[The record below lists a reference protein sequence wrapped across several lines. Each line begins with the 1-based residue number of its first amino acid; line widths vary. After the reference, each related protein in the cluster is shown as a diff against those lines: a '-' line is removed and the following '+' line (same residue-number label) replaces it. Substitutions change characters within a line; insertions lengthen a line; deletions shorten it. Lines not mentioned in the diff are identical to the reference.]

1 MDSRDDFRHRSHAA
15 PYPTFRA
22 TIRAALTT
30 VKRCRNGARLRSI
43 NDVSGPAFTVNHS
56 SPPSPAMDEQPLCTT
71 VFAER
76 YAQPGETS
84 RATVFHRVAHA
95 LSRVEPAEIR
105 NQSERAFFRNLQR
118 GAIGAGR
125 ILANAGAQTSG
136 TMINCFVH
144 PLTVSPDMSGQAVDA
159 ALAQALDEARLTLLM
174 GGGIG
179 YDFSP
184 VPPVDA
190 YERRGSP
197 ERGVCA
203 AIDRFDAMCD
213 ALPFTGPRRGAQM
226 GVLRCDHPDLVA
238 FVTAKRGRLRWP
250 TFNLSVGITDA
261 FIEAVAHD
269 LPWALVHHAPC
280 RSAWGTSTQ
289 QPDGRYRYATVPAR
303 RLWHEIVHAAH
314 DSAEPG
320 LLFLDTIR
328 DANPMRE
335 HERIDA
341 TNPCGEQPL
350 PSYGSCV
357 LGPID
362 LSRFVHHPFGVD
374 GKPRFDFA
382 TLADAVRIQVRM
394 LDNVLDLTAW
404 PLAAH
409 EHEAHRTRRIG
420 VGVTGLGDALTM
432 LRLRYDSVEARAFAR
447 GIALTMREHAY
458 AASAALAAER
468 GAFPAYDPAAYLTG
482 PAYRMLL
489 PLKVHHAIARHGLR
503 NSHLLSFAPAGSV
516 SLAFCDNCSNGI
528 EPAVGWT
535 QRRMVRTADGRP
547 RPFRVENH
555 AYRLFRELHGDS
567 VKLPDYFVT
576 AADIAPADH
585 VAMLAALQPCVDA
598 GISKTVT
605 MPGQC
610 SLAQVDAL
618 FFQAWRDRLKG
629 ITVFRPDPQ
638 LASVV
643 TDDAAQP
650 CDSSICINC

>member
-1 MDSRDDFRHRSHAA
+1 
-15 PYPTFRA
+15 
-22 TIRAALTT
+22 
-30 VKRCRNGARLRSI
+30 
-43 NDVSGPAFTVNHS
+43 
-56 SPPSPAMDEQPLCTT
+56 MDEQSLCTT

-76 YAQPGETS
+76 YAQSGETS
-84 RATVFHRVAHA
+84 HAAVFRRVAHA
-95 LSRVEPAEIR
+95 LSLAEPAELR
-105 NQSERAFFRNLQR
+105 MQAERAFFLNLMR

-125 ILANAGAQTSG
+125 ILANAGAQTGG

-144 PLTVSPDMSGQAVDA
+144 PLEIPAEMPVQAVDA
-159 ALAQALDEARLTLLM
+159 ALERALDDARHTLLM

-184 VPPVDA
+184 VPPADA
-190 YERRGSP
+190 YQRRLSS
-197 ERGVCA
+197 EQGVCA
-203 AIDRFDAMCD
+203 AIDRFDAMCR

-238 FVTAKRGRLRWP
+238 FVTAKRGRSRWS

-261 FIEAVAHD
+261 FMEAVAYD
-269 LPWALVHHAPC
+269 RPWALVHDAPRYC
-280 RSAWGTSTQ
+280 ASGAPSR
-289 QPDGRYRYATVPAR
+289 QPDGRYLYATVPAR
-303 RLWHEIVHAAH
+303 TLWHEIVNAAR

-328 DANPMRE
+328 DANPLRE

-350 PSYGSCV
+350 PSHGSCV

-409 EHEAHRTRRIG
+409 EREAHRKRRIG

-432 LRLRYDSVEARAFAR
+432 LRLRYDSAEARAFAR
-447 GIALTMREHAY
+447 GIALTMREHAF

-468 GAFPAYDPAAYLTG
+468 GAFPAYDPAAYLAG
-482 PAYRMLL
+482 PANRMLL

-535 QRRMVRTADGRP
+535 QRRMVRTADGRV

-555 AYRLFRELHGDS
+555 AYRLFRELHGDN
-567 VKLPDYFVT
+567 VRLPDYFVT

-585 VAMLAALQPCVDA
+585 VAMLAALQPCIDA

-610 SLAQVDAL
+610 SLSQVDEL
-618 FFQAWRDRLKG
+618 FFLAWRERLKG

-643 TDDAAQP
+643 TDDAAQQR
-650 CDSSICINC
+650 DGAVCINC

>member
-1 MDSRDDFRHRSHAA
+1 
-15 PYPTFRA
+15 
-22 TIRAALTT
+22 
-30 VKRCRNGARLRSI
+30 
-43 NDVSGPAFTVNHS
+43 
-56 SPPSPAMDEQPLCTT
+56 MDEQSLCTT

-76 YAQPGETS
+76 YAQSGETS
-84 RATVFHRVAHA
+84 HAAVFRRVAHA
-95 LSRVEPAEIR
+95 LSLAEPAELR
-105 NQSERAFFRNLQR
+105 MQAERAFFLNLMR

-125 ILANAGAQTSG
+125 ILANAGAQTGG

-144 PLTVSPDMSGQAVDA
+144 PLEIPAEMPVQAIDA
-159 ALAQALDEARLTLLM
+159 ALERALDDARHTLLM

-184 VPPVDA
+184 VPPADA
-190 YERRGSP
+190 YQRRLSS
-197 ERGVCA
+197 EQGVCA
-203 AIDRFDAMCD
+203 AIDRFDAMCR

-238 FVTAKRGRLRWP
+238 FVTAKRGRSRWS

-261 FIEAVAHD
+261 FMEAVAYD
-269 LPWALVHHAPC
+269 RPWALVHDAPRYC
-280 RSAWGTSTQ
+280 ASGAPSR
-289 QPDGRYRYATVPAR
+289 QPDGRYLYATVPAR
-303 RLWHEIVHAAH
+303 TLWHEIVNAAR

-328 DANPMRE
+328 DANPLRE

-350 PSYGSCV
+350 PSHGSCV

-394 LDNVLDLTAW
+394 LDDVLDLTAW

-409 EHEAHRTRRIG
+409 EHEAHRKRRIG

-432 LRLRYDSVEARAFAR
+432 LRLRYDSAEARAFAR
-447 GIALTMREHAY
+447 GIALTMREHAF

-468 GAFPAYDPAAYLTG
+468 GAFPAYDPAAYLAG
-482 PAYRMLL
+482 PANRMLL

-535 QRRMVRTADGRP
+535 QRRMVRTTDGRV

-555 AYRLFRELHGDS
+555 AYRLFRELHGDN
-567 VKLPDYFVT
+567 VRLPDYFVT

-610 SLAQVDAL
+610 SLSQVDEL
-618 FFQAWRDRLKG
+618 FFLAWRERLKG
-629 ITVFRPDPQ
+629 ITVFRPDPK

-643 TDDAAQP
+643 TDDAAQQR
-650 CDSSICINC
+650 DGAVCINC

>member
-1 MDSRDDFRHRSHAA
+1 
-15 PYPTFRA
+15 
-22 TIRAALTT
+22 
-30 VKRCRNGARLRSI
+30 
-43 NDVSGPAFTVNHS
+43 
-56 SPPSPAMDEQPLCTT
+56 MDEQSLCTT

-76 YAQPGETS
+76 YAQSGETS
-84 RATVFHRVAHA
+84 HAAVFRRVAHA
-95 LSRVEPAEIR
+95 LSLAEPAELR
-105 NQSERAFFRNLQR
+105 MQAERAFFLNLMR

-125 ILANAGAQTSG
+125 ILANAGAQTGG

-144 PLTVSPDMSGQAVDA
+144 PLEIPAEMPVQAIDA
-159 ALAQALDEARLTLLM
+159 ALERALDDARHTLLM

-184 VPPVDA
+184 VPPADA
-190 YERRGSP
+190 YQRRLAS
-197 ERGVCA
+197 EQGVCA
-203 AIDRFDAMCD
+203 AIDRFDAMCR

-238 FVTAKRGRLRWP
+238 FVTAKRGRSRWS

-261 FIEAVAHD
+261 FMEAVAYD
-269 LPWALVHHAPC
+269 RPWALVHDAPRYC
-280 RSAWGTSTQ
+280 ASGAPSR
-289 QPDGRYRYATVPAR
+289 QPDGRYLYATVPAR
-303 RLWHEIVHAAH
+303 TLWHEIVNAAR

-328 DANPMRE
+328 DANPLRE

-350 PSYGSCV
+350 PSHGSCV

-409 EHEAHRTRRIG
+409 EREAHRKRRIG

-432 LRLRYDSVEARAFAR
+432 LRLRYDSAEARAFAR
-447 GIALTMREHAY
+447 GIALTMREHAF

-468 GAFPAYDPAAYLTG
+468 GAFPAYDPAAYLAG
-482 PAYRMLL
+482 PANRMLL

-528 EPAVGWT
+528 EPAAGWM
-535 QRRMVRTADGRP
+535 QRRMVRTADGRV

-555 AYRLFRELHGDS
+555 AHRLFRELHGDNAR
-567 VKLPDYFVT
+567 LPDYFVT

-605 MPGQC
+605 MRGQC
-610 SLAQVDAL
+610 SLSQVDEL
-618 FFQAWRDRLKG
+618 FFLAWRERLKG
-629 ITVFRPDPQ
+629 ITVFRPDPK

-643 TDDAAQP
+643 TDVAAQQR
-650 CDSSICINC
+650 DGAVCINC

>member
-1 MDSRDDFRHRSHAA
+1 
-15 PYPTFRA
+15 
-22 TIRAALTT
+22 
-30 VKRCRNGARLRSI
+30 
-43 NDVSGPAFTVNHS
+43 
-56 SPPSPAMDEQPLCTT
+56 MDEQSLCTT

-76 YAQPGETS
+76 YAQSGETS
-84 RATVFHRVAHA
+84 HAAVFRRVAHA
-95 LSRVEPAEIR
+95 LSLAEPAELR
-105 NQSERAFFRNLQR
+105 MQAERAFFLNLMR

-125 ILANAGAQTSG
+125 ILANAGAQTGG
-136 TMINCFVH
+136 TMVNCFVH
-144 PLTVSPDMSGQAVDA
+144 PLEIPAEMPVQAVDA
-159 ALAQALDEARLTLLM
+159 ALERALDDARHTLLM

-184 VPPVDA
+184 VPPADA
-190 YERRGSP
+190 YQRRLSS
-197 ERGVCA
+197 EQGVCA
-203 AIDRFDAMCD
+203 AIDRFDAMCR

-238 FVTAKRGRLRWP
+238 FVTAKRGRSRWS

-261 FIEAVAHD
+261 FMEAVAYD
-269 LPWALVHHAPC
+269 RPWALVHDAPRYC
-280 RSAWGTSTQ
+280 ASGAPSR
-289 QPDGRYRYATVPAR
+289 QPDGRYLYATVPAR
-303 RLWHEIVHAAH
+303 TLWHEIVNAAR

-328 DANPMRE
+328 DANPLRE

-350 PSYGSCV
+350 PSHGSCV

-409 EHEAHRTRRIG
+409 EREAHRKRRIG

-432 LRLRYDSVEARAFAR
+432 LRLRYDSAEARAFAR
-447 GIALTMREHAY
+447 GIALTMREHAF

-468 GAFPAYDPAAYLTG
+468 GAFPAYDPAAYLAG
-482 PAYRMLL
+482 PANRMLL

-535 QRRMVRTADGRP
+535 QRRMVRTADGRV

-555 AYRLFRELHGDS
+555 AYRLFRELHGDN
-567 VKLPDYFVT
+567 VRLPDYFVT

-585 VAMLAALQPCVDA
+585 VAMLAALQPCIDA

-610 SLAQVDAL
+610 SLSQVDEL
-618 FFQAWRDRLKG
+618 FFLAWRERLKG

-643 TDDAAQP
+643 TDDAAQQR
-650 CDSSICINC
+650 DGAVCINC

>member
-1 MDSRDDFRHRSHAA
+1 
-15 PYPTFRA
+15 
-22 TIRAALTT
+22 
-30 VKRCRNGARLRSI
+30 
-43 NDVSGPAFTVNHS
+43 
-56 SPPSPAMDEQPLCTT
+56 MDEQPLCTT

-84 RATVFHRVAHA
+84 RAAVFHRVAHA
-95 LSRVEPAEIR
+95 LSLAEAPEVR
-105 NQSERAFFRNLQR
+105 AQCERAFFRNLQR

-125 ILANAGAQTSG
+125 ILANAGADIGG
-136 TMINCFVH
+136 TMVNCFVH
-144 PLTVSPDMSGQAVDA
+144 PLAIAPDTPAHAVDA
-159 ALAQALDEARLTLLM
+159 ALARALDEARLTLLM

-184 VPPVDA
+184 VPPADA
-190 YERRGSP
+190 YERLASS
-197 ERGVCA
+197 ERGACS
-203 AIDRFDAMCD
+203 AIDRFDAMCR

-226 GVLRCDHPDLVA
+226 AVLRCDHPDLAA
-238 FVTAKRGRLRWP
+238 FVAAKRGRSRWP
-250 TFNLSVGITDA
+250 TFNLSVGVTDA
-261 FIEAVAHD
+261 FMEAVQHD
-269 LPWALVHHAPC
+269 LPWALVHQAPPRC
-280 RSAWGTSTQ
+280 ASGTPPRR
-289 QPDGRYRYATVPAR
+289 PDGRYLYATIQAR
-303 RLWHEIVHAAH
+303 ALWHEIVGAAR

-328 DANPMRE
+328 DANPLRE

-350 PSYGSCV
+350 PPYGSCV

-362 LSRFVHHPFGVD
+362 LSRFVLQPFGAE
-374 GKPRFDFA
+374 GRPRFDFA

-394 LDNVLDLTAW
+394 LDDVLDLTAW

-409 EHEAHRTRRIG
+409 EHEARRTRRIG
-420 VGVTGLGDALTM
+420 VGVTGLADALTM

-447 GIALTMREHAY
+447 GIVMTMREHAF

-468 GAFPAYDPAAYLTG
+468 GVFPAYDPAAYLTG

-535 QRRMVRTADGRP
+535 QRRMVRTADGRV

-567 VKLPDYFVT
+567 VRLPDYFVT

-585 VAMLAALQPCVDA
+585 VAMLAVLQPCVDA

-618 FFQAWRDRLKG
+618 FVQAWRDGLKG

-638 LASVV
+638 LTSVV
-643 TDDAAQP
+643 TDDAAQARRDGP
-650 CDSSICINC
+650 VCIGC

>member
-1 MDSRDDFRHRSHAA
+1 
-15 PYPTFRA
+15 
-22 TIRAALTT
+22 
-30 VKRCRNGARLRSI
+30 
-43 NDVSGPAFTVNHS
+43 
-56 SPPSPAMDEQPLCTT
+56 MDEQPLCTT

-84 RATVFHRVAHA
+84 RAAVFHRVAHA
-95 LSRVEPAEIR
+95 LSLAEPPALR
-105 NQSERAFFRNLQR
+105 AQCERAFFRNLQR

-125 ILANAGAQTSG
+125 ILANAGANTGG
-136 TMINCFVH
+136 TMVNCFVH
-144 PLTVSPDMSGQAVDA
+144 PLAIPADTPVAAVDA
-159 ALAQALDEARLTLLM
+159 ALAQALDEARLTLSM

-184 VPPVDA
+184 VPPADA
-190 YERRGSP
+190 FERRLASG
-197 ERGVCA
+197 RGVCA
-203 AIDRFDAMCD
+203 AIDRFDAMCR
-213 ALPFTGPRRGAQM
+213 ALTFTGPRRGAQM
-226 GVLRCDHPDLVA
+226 AVLRCDHPDLAA
-238 FVTAKRGRLRWP
+238 FVAAKRGRARWP
-250 TFNLSVGITDA
+250 TFNVSIGVTDA
-261 FIEAVAHD
+261 FMEAVRYD
-269 LPWALVHHAPC
+269 LPWALVHHAPPGC
-280 RSAWGTSTQ
+280 ASGTPPRR
-289 QPDGRYRYATVPAR
+289 PDGRYLYATVPAR
-303 RLWHEIVHAAH
+303 TLWHAIVGAAR

-328 DANPMRE
+328 DANPLRE

-350 PSYGSCV
+350 PAYGSCV

-362 LSRFVHHPFGVD
+362 LSRFVLYPFGVD

-409 EHEAHRTRRIG
+409 EQEARRTRRIG
-420 VGVTGLGDALTM
+420 VGVTGLGDALMM
-432 LRLRYDSVEARAFAR
+432 LRLRYDSEEARALAR
-447 GIALTMREHAY
+447 GIVLTMREHAF

-468 GAFPAYDPAAYLTG
+468 GVFPAYDPAAYLAG
-482 PAYRMLL
+482 PAHRMRL

-535 QRRMVRTADGRP
+535 QRRLVRTADGP
-547 RPFRVENH
+547 VRPFRAENH
-555 AYRLFRELHGDS
+555 AYRLFRELHGDR
-567 VKLPDYFVT
+567 VKLPGYFVT

-585 VAMLAALQPCVDA
+585 VAMLAALQPYVDA

-605 MPGQC
+605 MSGQC
-610 SLAQVDAL
+610 SLAEVDAL
-618 FFQAWRDRLKG
+618 FFQAWRDGLKG
-629 ITVFRPDPQ
+629 ITVFRPDPR

-643 TDDAAQP
+643 TDDAAP
-650 CDSSICINC
+650 ARRDGPLCIGC

>member
-1 MDSRDDFRHRSHAA
+1 
-15 PYPTFRA
+15 
-22 TIRAALTT
+22 
-30 VKRCRNGARLRSI
+30 
-43 NDVSGPAFTVNHS
+43 
-56 SPPSPAMDEQPLCTT
+56 MDEQSLCTT

-84 RATVFHRVAHA
+84 HAAVFRRVAHA
-95 LSRVEPAEIR
+95 LSLAEPAELR
-105 NQSERAFFRNLQR
+105 MQAERAFFLNLMR

-125 ILANAGAQTSG
+125 ILANAGAQTGG
-136 TMINCFVH
+136 TMVNCFVH
-144 PLTVSPDMSGQAVDA
+144 PLEVPAEMPVQAVDA
-159 ALAQALDEARLTLLM
+159 ALERALDDARHTLLM

-184 VPPVDA
+184 VPPADA
-190 YERRGSP
+190 YQRRLSS
-197 ERGVCA
+197 EQGVCA
-203 AIDRFDAMCD
+203 AIDRFDAMCR

-238 FVTAKRGRLRWP
+238 FVTAKRGRSRWS

-261 FIEAVAHD
+261 FMEAVAYD
-269 LPWALVHHAPC
+269 RPWALVHDAPRYC
-280 RSAWGTSTQ
+280 ASGAPSR
-289 QPDGRYRYATVPAR
+289 QPDGRYLYATVPAR
-303 RLWHEIVHAAH
+303 TLWHEIVNAAR

-328 DANPMRE
+328 DANPLRE

-350 PSYGSCV
+350 PSHGSCV

-409 EHEAHRTRRIG
+409 EREAHRKRRIG
-420 VGVTGLGDALTM
+420 VGITGLGDALTM
-432 LRLRYDSVEARAFAR
+432 LRLRYDSAEARAFAR
-447 GIALTMREHAY
+447 GIALTMREHAF

-468 GAFPAYDPAAYLTG
+468 GAFPAYDPAAYLAG
-482 PAYRMLL
+482 PANRMLL

-535 QRRMVRTADGRP
+535 QRRMVRTADGRV

-555 AYRLFRELHGDS
+555 AYRLFHELHGDN
-567 VKLPDYFVT
+567 VRLPDYFVT

-610 SLAQVDAL
+610 SLSQVDEL
-618 FFQAWRDRLKG
+618 FFLAWRERLKG
-629 ITVFRPDPQ
+629 ITVFRPDPK

-643 TDDAAQP
+643 TDDAAQQR
-650 CDSSICINC
+650 DGAVCINC

>member
-1 MDSRDDFRHRSHAA
+1 
-15 PYPTFRA
+15 
-22 TIRAALTT
+22 
-30 VKRCRNGARLRSI
+30 
-43 NDVSGPAFTVNHS
+43 
-56 SPPSPAMDEQPLCTT
+56 MDEQPLCTT

-84 RATVFHRVAHA
+84 RAAVFHRVARA
-95 LSRVEPAEIR
+95 LSLAEPAER
-105 NQSERAFFRNLQR
+105 RAQAERAFFVNLQR

-125 ILANAGAQTSG
+125 ILANAGADNGG

-144 PLTVSPDMSGQAVDA
+144 PLAIPVDTPVQAVDT
-159 ALAQALDEARLTLLM
+159 ALAQALDDAQVTLLM

-184 VPPVDA
+184 VPPADA
-190 YERRGSP
+190 YERRLSSG
-197 ERGVCA
+197 RGACA
-203 AIDRFDAMCD
+203 AIDRFDAMCR

-238 FVTAKRGRLRWP
+238 FVAAKRGRSRWP
-250 TFNLSVGITDA
+250 TFNLSVGVTDA
-261 FIEAVAHD
+261 FMEAVRHD
-269 LPWALVHHAPC
+269 LPWALVHHAPPA
-280 RSAWGTSTQ
+280 SASAATPRR
-289 QPDGRYRYATVPAR
+289 PDGRYLYATVPAR
-303 RLWHEIVHAAH
+303 TLWHEIVTAAR

-328 DANPMRE
+328 DANPLRE

-350 PSYGSCV
+350 PPYGSCV

-362 LSRFVHHPFGVD
+362 LSRFVLYPFGAD
-374 GKPRFDFA
+374 GKPRFDVA

-409 EHEAHRTRRIG
+409 EHEARRTRRIG
-420 VGVTGLGDALTM
+420 VGVTGLADALTM
-432 LRLRYDSVEARAFAR
+432 LRLRYDSAEARTLAR
-447 GIALTMREHAY
+447 GIVLTMREHAF

-468 GAFPAYDPAAYLTG
+468 GVFPAYDPAAYLTG
-482 PAYRMLL
+482 PASRTLL

-535 QRRMVRTADGRP
+535 QRRMVRTANGQV
-547 RPFRVENH
+547 RPFRAENH
-555 AYRLFRELHGDS
+555 AYRLFRALHGET
-567 VKLPDYFVT
+567 VKLPGYFVT
-576 AADIAPADH
+576 AAEIAPADH

-610 SLAQVDAL
+610 SLAEVDAL
-618 FFQAWRDRLKG
+618 FFQAWRDGLKG
-629 ITVFRPDPQ
+629 ITVFRPDPR

-643 TDDAAQP
+643 TDDAARARRDGP
-650 CDSSICINC
+650 VCIGC

>member
-1 MDSRDDFRHRSHAA
+1 
-15 PYPTFRA
+15 
-22 TIRAALTT
+22 
-30 VKRCRNGARLRSI
+30 
-43 NDVSGPAFTVNHS
+43 
-56 SPPSPAMDEQPLCTT
+56 MDEQPLCTT

-84 RATVFHRVAHA
+84 RTAVFHRVARA
-95 LSRVEPAEIR
+95 LSLAEPPALR
-105 NQSERAFFRNLQR
+105 AQAERAFFLNLQR

-125 ILANAGAQTSG
+125 ILANAGAGTGG

-144 PLTVSPDMSGQAVDA
+144 PLAVPVDMPLRGVDA

-184 VPPVDA
+184 VPPAGA
-190 YERRGSP
+190 YERRLSS
-197 ERGVCA
+197 ERGACA
-203 AIDRFDAMCD
+203 AIDQFDAMCR

-238 FVTAKRGRLRWP
+238 FVTAKRGRSRWP
-250 TFNLSVGITDA
+250 TFNLSVGVTDA
-261 FIEAVAHD
+261 FMEAVAHD
-269 LPWALVHHAPC
+269 LPWALVHHAP
-280 RSAWGTSTQ
+280 RHAAAGASPRR
-289 QPDGRYRYATVPAR
+289 PDGRYLHATVPAR
-303 RLWHEIVHAAH
+303 KLWHEIVNAAR

-328 DANPMRE
+328 DANPLRE

-350 PSYGSCV
+350 PPYGSCV

-382 TLADAVRIQVRM
+382 TLADAVQVHVRL
-394 LDNVLDLTAW
+394 LDDVLDLTAW

-409 EHEAHRTRRIG
+409 AHEAHRTRRIG

-432 LRLRYDSVEARAFAR
+432 LRLRYDSVEARACAR
-447 GIALTMREHAY
+447 SIALTMREHAF

-482 PAYRMLL
+482 PAHRMRL

-535 QRRMVRTADGRP
+535 QRRMVHTADRQV
-547 RPFRVENH
+547 RAFRVQNH
-555 AYRLFRELHGDS
+555 AYRLFRALHGDG
-567 VKLPDYFVT
+567 VELPDYFVT
-576 AADIAPADH
+576 AAEIAPIDH

-605 MPGQC
+605 MDSQC

-618 FFQAWRDRLKG
+618 FFAAWRDRLKG
-629 ITVFRPDPQ
+629 ITVFRPDPR

-643 TDDAAQP
+643 TDDTAQP
-650 CDSSICINC
+650 HERTVCIGC

>member
-1 MDSRDDFRHRSHAA
+1 
-15 PYPTFRA
+15 
-22 TIRAALTT
+22 
-30 VKRCRNGARLRSI
+30 
-43 NDVSGPAFTVNHS
+43 
-56 SPPSPAMDEQPLCTT
+56 MDEQPLCTT

-84 RATVFHRVAHA
+84 HAAVFHRVARA
-95 LSRVEPAEIR
+95 LSLAEPPALR
-105 NQSERAFFRNLQR
+105 AQVERAFFRNLQR

-125 ILANAGAQTSG
+125 ILANAGAETGG
-136 TMINCFVH
+136 TMVNCFVH
-144 PLTVSPDMSGQAVDA
+144 PLEVPAGAAAPAVDA
-159 ALAQALDEARLTLLM
+159 ALAHALDDARRTLSM

-184 VPPVDA
+184 VPPADA
-190 YERRGSP
+190 DERRAPS
-197 ERGVCA
+197 ERGACA
-203 AIDRFDAMCD
+203 AIDRFDAMCR

-226 GVLRCDHPDLVA
+226 AVLRCDHPDLAA
-238 FVTAKRGRLRWP
+238 FVAAKRGRARWP

-261 FIEAVAHD
+261 FMEAVERD
-269 LPWALVHHAPC
+269 LPWALVHSAPR
-280 RSAWGTSTQ
+280 RSGSGTAPR
-289 QPDGRYRYATVPAR
+289 QPDGRYLYATLPAR
-303 RLWHEIVHAAH
+303 TLWREIVSAAR

-320 LLFLDTIR
+320 LLFLDTIH
-328 DANPMRE
+328 DANPLRA

-350 PSYGSCV
+350 PPYGSCV
-357 LGPID
+357 LGPVD
-362 LSRFVHHPFGVD
+362 LSRFVLHPFGVD
-374 GKPRFDFA
+374 GKPHVDFA
-382 TLADAVRIQVRM
+382 ALADAVRIQVRL

-409 EHEAHRTRRIG
+409 AHEARRTRRIG
-420 VGVTGLGDALTM
+420 VGITGLGDALTM
-432 LRLRYDSVEARAFAR
+432 LRLRYDSAEARAFAR
-447 GIALTMREHAY
+447 GIALTMREHAF
-458 AASAALAAER
+458 AASAALAGER
-468 GAFPAYDPAAYLTG
+468 GAFPAYDPAAYLAG
-482 PAYRMLL
+482 PAHRMLV

-535 QRRMVRTADGRP
+535 QRRMVRTADGRV

-555 AYRLFRELHGDS
+555 AYRLFREWHGDG

-585 VAMLAALQPCVDA
+585 VAMLAVLQPCVDA

-618 FFQAWRDRLKG
+618 FFQAWRDGLKG

-638 LASVV
+638 LAAVV

-650 CDSSICINC
+650 RDGAACIRC

>member
-1 MDSRDDFRHRSHAA
+1 M
-15 PYPTFRA
+15 
-22 TIRAALTT
+22 
-30 VKRCRNGARLRSI
+30 N
-43 NDVSGPAFTVNHS
+43 
-56 SPPSPAMDEQPLCTT
+56 EQPLCTT

-76 YAQPGETS
+76 YAQPGETT
-84 RATVFHRVAHA
+84 RAAVFHRVAQA
-95 LSRVEPAEIR
+95 LSLAEPADLR
-105 NQSERAFFRNLQR
+105 AQVERAFFLNLQR

-125 ILANAGAQTSG
+125 ILANAGADTGG
-136 TMINCFVH
+136 TMVNCFVH
-144 PLTVSPDMSGQAVDA
+144 PLAIPAGTPVQAVDA
-159 ALAQALDEARLTLLM
+159 ALAHALDDARLTLLM

-184 VPPVDA
+184 APPADA
-190 YERRGSP
+190 YDRRLSF
-197 ERGVCA
+197 ERGACG
-203 AIDRFDAMCD
+203 AIDRFDAMCG
-213 ALPFTGPRRGAQM
+213 ALPFAGPRRGAQM

-238 FVTAKRGRLRWP
+238 FVTAKRGRSRWP

-261 FIEAVAHD
+261 FMEAVAHD
-269 LPWALVHHAPC
+269 LPWALVHQTPRHGASGAPSG
-280 RSAWGTSTQ
+280 R
-289 QPDGRYRYATVPAR
+289 PDGRYLYATVPAR
-303 RLWHEIVHAAH
+303 TLWHEIVNAAR

-328 DANPMRE
+328 DANPLRE

-350 PSYGSCV
+350 PPYGSCV

-362 LSRFVHHPFGVD
+362 LSRFVRHPFGVD
-374 GKPRFDFA
+374 GKPHFDFA
-382 TLADAVRIQVRM
+382 TLADAVRVQVRL

-409 EHEAHRTRRIG
+409 EHEARRTRRIG
-420 VGVTGLGDALTM
+420 VGVTGLGDTLTM
-432 LRLRYDSVEARAFAR
+432 LRLRYGSVEARAFAR
-447 GIALTMREHAY
+447 GIVLTMREHAF

-489 PLKVHHAIARHGLR
+489 PLKVHHAIAQHGLR

-528 EPAVGWT
+528 EPALGWA
-535 QRRMVRTADGRP
+535 QHRVVRTADGRV

-605 MPGQC
+605 IPGQC
-610 SLAQVDAL
+610 SLADVDAL
-618 FFQAWRDRLKG
+618 FFQAWRDGLKG
-629 ITVFRPDPQ
+629 ITIFRPDPR
-638 LASVV
+638 LAAVV
-643 TDDAAQP
+643 TDDAAQARRDGP
-650 CDSSICINC
+650 VCSGR

>member
-1 MDSRDDFRHRSHAA
+1 
-15 PYPTFRA
+15 
-22 TIRAALTT
+22 
-30 VKRCRNGARLRSI
+30 
-43 NDVSGPAFTVNHS
+43 
-56 SPPSPAMDEQPLCTT
+56 MDEQPLCTT

-84 RATVFHRVAHA
+84 RAAVFQRVARA
-95 LSRVEPAEIR
+95 LSLAEPPALRARAER
-105 NQSERAFFRNLQR
+105 TFFQNLQR

-125 ILANAGAQTSG
+125 IMANAGATTGG
-136 TMINCFVH
+136 TMVNCFVH
-144 PLTVSPDMSGQAVDA
+144 PLAVPDDTPLQGVDA
-159 ALAQALDEARLTLLM
+159 ALAQALDDARLTLLM

-184 VPPVDA
+184 VPPAGA
-190 YERRGSP
+190 YERRLSP

-203 AIDRFDAMCD
+203 AIDRFDAMCR

-226 GVLRCDHPDLVA
+226 GVLRCDHPDLLA
-238 FVTAKRGRLRWP
+238 FVTAKHGRARWP

-261 FIEAVAHD
+261 FMEAVAHD
-269 LPWALVHHAPC
+269 LPWALVHHAP
-280 RSAWGTSTQ
+280 RHAAAIASPRR
-289 QPDGRYRYATVPAR
+289 PDGRYLHATVPAR
-303 RLWHEIVHAAH
+303 KVWQAIVNAAR

-328 DANPMRE
+328 DANPLRE

-350 PSYGSCV
+350 PPYGSCV
-357 LGPID
+357 LGPVD
-362 LSRFVHHPFGVD
+362 LPRFVHHPFGID
-374 GKPRFDFA
+374 GEPRFDFA
-382 TLADAVRIQVRM
+382 ALADAVHIQVRL
-394 LDNVLDLTAW
+394 LDDVLDLTAW

-409 EHEAHRTRRIG
+409 AREAHRTRRIG

-432 LRLRYDSVEARAFAR
+432 LRLRYDSVEARACAR
-447 GIALTMREHAY
+447 SIALTMREHAF

-482 PAYRMLL
+482 PAYRMRL
-489 PLKVHHAIARHGLR
+489 PLKVHHAIQRHGLR

-535 QRRMVRTADGRP
+535 QRRMVRTADGQVRA
-547 RPFRVENH
+547 FRVQNH
-555 AYRLFRELHGDS
+555 AYRLFRALHGDR
-567 VKLPDYFVT
+567 VALPDYFAT
-576 AADIAPADH
+576 AAEIAPIDH
-585 VAMLAALQPCVDA
+585 VAMLAVLQPCVDA

-605 MPGQC
+605 MDSQC

-618 FFQAWRDRLKG
+618 FFAAWRDRLKG
-629 ITVFRPDPQ
+629 ITVFRPDPR

-643 TDDAAQP
+643 TDDTAQRR
-650 CDSSICINC
+650 DGAVCIGC

>member
-1 MDSRDDFRHRSHAA
+1 
-15 PYPTFRA
+15 
-22 TIRAALTT
+22 
-30 VKRCRNGARLRSI
+30 
-43 NDVSGPAFTVNHS
+43 
-56 SPPSPAMDEQPLCTT
+56 MDEQPLCTT
-71 VFAER
+71 VFTER
-76 YAQPGETS
+76 YARPGETS
-84 RATVFHRVAHA
+84 REALFHRVAHA
-95 LSRVEPAEIR
+95 LSLAEPAQLR
-105 NQSERAFFRNLQR
+105 TQAARAFFRNLQR

-125 ILANAGAQTSG
+125 ILANAGADTGG

-144 PLTVSPDMSGQAVDA
+144 PLSMPQGAPWAAIDA
-159 ALAQALDEARLTLLM
+159 ALAHALDDARLTLLM

-184 VPPVDA
+184 VPPAGA
-190 YERRGSP
+190 YERRVSS
-197 ERGVCA
+197 ERGACV
-203 AIDRFDAMCD
+203 AIDRFDAMCR

-238 FVTAKRGRLRWP
+238 FVAAKRGRARWP
-250 TFNLSVGITDA
+250 TFNLSVGVTDA
-261 FIEAVAHD
+261 FMEAVRQD
-269 LPWALVHHAPC
+269 LPWALVHHARPLS
-280 RSAWGTSTQ
+280 RAGARPR
-289 QPDGRYRYATVPAR
+289 QPDGRYLYATIPAR
-303 RLWHEIVHAAH
+303 TLWHEIVGAAR

-328 DANPMRE
+328 DANPLRE

-350 PSYGSCV
+350 PPYGSCV

-374 GKPRFDFA
+374 GKPRFDFPG
-382 TLADAVRIQVRM
+382 LADAVRIQVRM

-409 EHEAHRTRRIG
+409 AHEARRTRRIG

-432 LRLRYDSVEARAFAR
+432 LRLRYDGAQARAFAR
-447 GIALTMREHAY
+447 GIVLTMREHAF

-468 GAFPAYDPAAYLTG
+468 GAFPAYDSSAYLSG
-482 PAYRMLL
+482 PAHRMPL

-528 EPAVGWT
+528 EPALGWT
-535 QRRMVRTADGRP
+535 QRRLVRTADGRV

-555 AYRLFRELHGDS
+555 AYRLFRDLHGGT
-567 VKLPDYFVT
+567 VRLPDYFVT
-576 AADIAPADH
+576 AADIAPVDH
-585 VAMLAALQPCVDA
+585 VSMLAALQPCVDA

-605 MPGQC
+605 LPAQC
-610 SLAQVDAL
+610 SLADVDAL
-618 FFQAWRDRLKG
+618 FFQAWRDGLKG
-629 ITVFRPDPQ
+629 ITVFRPDPR

-643 TDDAAQP
+643 TADATQARRERP
-650 CDSSICINC
+650 VCIGC

>member
-1 MDSRDDFRHRSHAA
+1 
-15 PYPTFRA
+15 
-22 TIRAALTT
+22 
-30 VKRCRNGARLRSI
+30 
-43 NDVSGPAFTVNHS
+43 
-56 SPPSPAMDEQPLCTT
+56 MDEQSLCTT

-84 RATVFHRVAHA
+84 HAAVFRRVAHA
-95 LSRVEPAEIR
+95 LSLAEPAELR
-105 NQSERAFFRNLQR
+105 MQAERAFFLNLMR

-125 ILANAGAQTSG
+125 ILANAGAQTGG

-144 PLTVSPDMSGQAVDA
+144 PLEIPAEMPVQAVDA
-159 ALAQALDEARLTLLM
+159 ALERALDDARHTLLM

-184 VPPVDA
+184 VPPADA
-190 YERRGSP
+190 YQRRLAS
-197 ERGVCA
+197 EQGVCA
-203 AIDRFDAMCD
+203 AIDRFDAMCR

-238 FVTAKRGRLRWP
+238 FVTAKRGRSRWP

-261 FIEAVAHD
+261 FMEAVAYD
-269 LPWALVHHAPC
+269 RPWALVHDAPRYC
-280 RSAWGTSTQ
+280 SSGAPSR
-289 QPDGRYRYATVPAR
+289 QPDERYLYATVPAR
-303 RLWHEIVHAAH
+303 TLWHEIVNAAR

-328 DANPMRE
+328 DANPLRE

-350 PSYGSCV
+350 PSHGSCV

-409 EHEAHRTRRIG
+409 EREAHRKRRIG

-432 LRLRYDSVEARAFAR
+432 LRLRYDSAEARAFAR
-447 GIALTMREHAY
+447 GIVLTMREHAF
-458 AASAALAAER
+458 AASASLAAER
-468 GAFPAYDPAAYLTG
+468 GAFPAYDPAAYLAG
-482 PAYRMLL
+482 PANRMLL

-503 NSHLLSFAPAGSV
+503 NSHLLSFAPTGSV

-528 EPAVGWT
+528 EPAAGWI
-535 QRRMVRTADGRP
+535 QRRMVRTADGRV

-555 AYRLFRELHGDS
+555 AHRLFRELHGDHAR
-567 VKLPDYFVT
+567 LPDYFVT

-610 SLAQVDAL
+610 SLSQVDEL
-618 FFQAWRDRLKG
+618 FFLAWRERLKG
-629 ITVFRPDPQ
+629 ITVFRPDPK

-643 TDDAAQP
+643 TDDAAQQR
-650 CDSSICINC
+650 DGAVCINC

>member
-1 MDSRDDFRHRSHAA
+1 
-15 PYPTFRA
+15 
-22 TIRAALTT
+22 
-30 VKRCRNGARLRSI
+30 
-43 NDVSGPAFTVNHS
+43 
-56 SPPSPAMDEQPLCTT
+56 MDEQPLCST

-76 YAQPGETS
+76 YAQPGDTS
-84 RATVFHRVAHA
+84 RAAVFHRVARA
-95 LSRVEPAEIR
+95 LSRAEPAER
-105 NQSERAFFRNLQR
+105 RAQAERVFYLNLQR

-125 ILANAGAQTSG
+125 ILANAGADHGG
-136 TMINCFVH
+136 TMVNCFVH
-144 PLTVSPDMSGQAVDA
+144 PLAIPADA
-159 ALAQALDEARLTLLM
+159 PVQALDTALAHALDDARVTLLM

-184 VPPVDA
+184 VPPADA
-190 YERRGSP
+190 YERRLSSG
-197 ERGVCA
+197 RGACA
-203 AIDRFDAMCD
+203 ALDRFDAMCR

-238 FVTAKRGRLRWP
+238 FVAAKRGRTRWP
-250 TFNLSVGITDA
+250 TFNLSVGVTNA
-261 FIEAVAHD
+261 FMEAVRHD
-269 LPWALVHHAPC
+269 LPWALFHHAPPAC
-280 RSAWGTSTQ
+280 PSGASPRL
-289 QPDGRYRYATVPAR
+289 PDGRYLYTTVPAR
-303 RLWHEIVHAAH
+303 TLWHAIVTAAR

-328 DANPMRE
+328 AANPLRE

-350 PSYGSCV
+350 PPYGSCV

-362 LSRFVHHPFGVD
+362 LSRFVLHPFGGD
-374 GKPRFDFA
+374 GEPRFDFA
-382 TLADAVRIQVRM
+382 TFADAVRIQVRM
-394 LDNVLDLTAW
+394 LDNVLDLTEW

-409 EHEAHRTRRIG
+409 EHEARRTRRIG

-432 LRLRYDSVEARAFAR
+432 LRLRYDRAEARALAR
-447 GIALTMREHAY
+447 RIALAMREHAF

-468 GAFPAYDPAAYLTG
+468 GVFPAYDPAAYLSG
-482 PAYRMLL
+482 PAYRTLL

-535 QRRMVRTADGRP
+535 QCRMVRTADGQV

-555 AYRLFRELHGDS
+555 AYRLFRALHGDN
-567 VKLPDYFVT
+567 VRLPGYFVT

-610 SLAQVDAL
+610 SLAAVDAL
-618 FFQAWRDRLKG
+618 FFQAWREGLKG
-629 ITVFRPDPQ
+629 ITIFRPDPR

-643 TDDAAQP
+643 TDDAAHARRDGP
-650 CDSSICINC
+650 VCSGC

>member
-1 MDSRDDFRHRSHAA
+1 
-15 PYPTFRA
+15 
-22 TIRAALTT
+22 
-30 VKRCRNGARLRSI
+30 
-43 NDVSGPAFTVNHS
+43 
-56 SPPSPAMDEQPLCTT
+56 MDEQPLCTT

-84 RATVFHRVAHA
+84 RAAVFRRVAHA
-95 LSRVEPAEIR
+95 LSLAEPTRLRAQME
-105 NQSERAFFRNLQR
+105 QAFFRNLQH

-125 ILANAGAQTSG
+125 ILANAGARTGG

-144 PLTVSPDMSGQAVDA
+144 PLAVSPDRPVQTVDA
-159 ALAQALDEARLTLLM
+159 ALEQALDDARLTLLM

-184 VPPVDA
+184 VPPAGA
-190 YERRGSP
+190 YERRLSA
-197 ERGVCA
+197 ERGACA
-203 AIDRFDAMCD
+203 AIDRFDAMCG

-226 GVLRCDHPDLVA
+226 GVLRCDHPDLLA
-238 FVTAKRGRLRWP
+238 FVAAKRARMRWP

-261 FIEAVAHD
+261 FMEAVAHD
-269 LPWALVHHAPC
+269 LPWALVHHAPP
-280 RSAWGTSTQ
+280 RAASGASIRRL
-289 QPDGRYRYATVPAR
+289 DGRYLHATVPAR
-303 RLWHEIVHAAH
+303 ALWHEIVHAAR

-328 DANPMRE
+328 EANPMRA

-362 LSRFVHHPFGVD
+362 LSRFVSHPFGVD
-374 GKPRFDFA
+374 GKPRFDA
-382 TLADAVRIQVRM
+382 AALADAVRIQVRL

-409 EHEAHRTRRIG
+409 EREARRMRRVG

-432 LRLRYDSVEARAFAR
+432 LRLRYDSIDARTVAA
-447 GIALTMREHAY
+447 GIARTMREHAF

-468 GAFPAYDPAAYLTG
+468 GAFPAYDPAAYLSG
-482 PAYRMLL
+482 PAYRMRL

-535 QRRMVRTADGRP
+535 QRRMVRTADGRI

-555 AYRLFRELHGDS
+555 AYRLFRERHGEH
-567 VKLPDYFVT
+567 VALPDYFVT

-643 TDDAAQP
+643 ADDAARP
-650 CDSSICINC
+650 CDNAVCISC

>member
-1 MDSRDDFRHRSHAA
+1 
-15 PYPTFRA
+15 
-22 TIRAALTT
+22 
-30 VKRCRNGARLRSI
+30 
-43 NDVSGPAFTVNHS
+43 
-56 SPPSPAMDEQPLCTT
+56 MDEQSLCTT

-76 YAQPGETS
+76 YAQSGETS
-84 RATVFHRVAHA
+84 HAAVFRRVAHA
-95 LSRVEPAEIR
+95 LSLAEPAELR
-105 NQSERAFFRNLQR
+105 MQAERAFFLNLMR

-125 ILANAGAQTSG
+125 ILANAGAQTGG

-144 PLTVSPDMSGQAVDA
+144 PLEIPAEMPVQAVDA
-159 ALAQALDEARLTLLM
+159 ALERALDDARHTLLM

-184 VPPVDA
+184 VPPADA
-190 YERRGSP
+190 YQRRLAS
-197 ERGVCA
+197 EQGVCA
-203 AIDRFDAMCD
+203 AIDRFDAMCR

-238 FVTAKRGRLRWP
+238 FVTAKRGRSRWP

-261 FIEAVAHD
+261 FMEAVAYD
-269 LPWALVHHAPC
+269 RPWALVHDAPRYC
-280 RSAWGTSTQ
+280 ASGTPSR
-289 QPDGRYRYATVPAR
+289 QPDGRYLYATVPAR
-303 RLWHEIVHAAH
+303 TLWHEIVNAAR

-328 DANPMRE
+328 DANPLRE

-350 PSYGSCV
+350 PSHGSCV

-409 EHEAHRTRRIG
+409 EREAHRKRRIG

-432 LRLRYDSVEARAFAR
+432 LRLRYDSAEARAFAR
-447 GIALTMREHAY
+447 GIALTMREHAF

-468 GAFPAYDPAAYLTG
+468 GAFPAYDPAAYLAG
-482 PAYRMLL
+482 PANRMLL

-535 QRRMVRTADGRP
+535 QRRMVRTADGRV

-555 AYRLFRELHGDS
+555 AYRLFRELHGDN
-567 VKLPDYFVT
+567 VRLPDYFVT

-610 SLAQVDAL
+610 SLSQVDEL
-618 FFQAWRDRLKG
+618 FFLAWRERLKG

-643 TDDAAQP
+643 TDDAAQQR
-650 CDSSICINC
+650 DGAVCINC

>member
-1 MDSRDDFRHRSHAA
+1 
-15 PYPTFRA
+15 
-22 TIRAALTT
+22 
-30 VKRCRNGARLRSI
+30 
-43 NDVSGPAFTVNHS
+43 
-56 SPPSPAMDEQPLCTT
+56 MDEQPLCST

-76 YAQPGETS
+76 YAQPGDTS
-84 RATVFHRVAHA
+84 RAAVFHRVARA
-95 LSRVEPAEIR
+95 LSLAEPAER
-105 NQSERAFFRNLQR
+105 RARVERVFYLNLQR

-125 ILANAGAQTSG
+125 ILANAGADHGG
-136 TMINCFVH
+136 TMVNCFVH
-144 PLTVSPDMSGQAVDA
+144 PLAIPADA
-159 ALAQALDEARLTLLM
+159 PVQALDTALAHALDDARVTLLM

-184 VPPVDA
+184 VPPADA
-190 YERRGSP
+190 YERRLSSG
-197 ERGVCA
+197 RGACA
-203 AIDRFDAMCD
+203 ALDRFDAMCR

-238 FVTAKRGRLRWP
+238 FVAAKRGRARWP
-250 TFNLSVGITDA
+250 TFNLSVGVTNA
-261 FIEAVAHD
+261 FMEAVRHD
-269 LPWALVHHAPC
+269 LPWALFHHAPPAC
-280 RSAWGTSTQ
+280 PSGASPRL
-289 QPDGRYRYATVPAR
+289 PDGRHLYTTVPAR
-303 RLWHEIVHAAH
+303 TLWHAIVTAAR

-328 DANPMRE
+328 AANPLRE

-350 PSYGSCV
+350 PPYGSCV

-362 LSRFVHHPFGVD
+362 LSRFVLHPFGVD
-374 GKPRFDFA
+374 GEPRFDFA
-382 TLADAVRIQVRM
+382 TFADAVRIQVRM
-394 LDNVLDLTAW
+394 LDNVLDLTEW

-409 EHEAHRTRRIG
+409 EHEARRTRRIG

-432 LRLRYDSVEARAFAR
+432 LRLRYDSAEARALAR
-447 GIALTMREHAY
+447 RIALAMREHAF

-468 GAFPAYDPAAYLTG
+468 GVFPAYDPAAYLSG
-482 PAYRMLL
+482 PAYRTLL

-535 QRRMVRTADGRP
+535 QRRMVRTADGRV
-547 RPFRVENH
+547 RPFRAENH
-555 AYRLFRELHGDS
+555 AYRLFRALHGDT
-567 VKLPDYFVT
+567 VRLPGYFVT

-610 SLAQVDAL
+610 SLAAVDAL
-618 FFQAWRDRLKG
+618 FFQAWREGLKG
-629 ITVFRPDPQ
+629 ITIFRPDPR
-638 LASVV
+638 LGSVV
-643 TDDAAQP
+643 TDDASHARRDGP
-650 CDSSICINC
+650 VCIGC

>member
-1 MDSRDDFRHRSHAA
+1 
-15 PYPTFRA
+15 
-22 TIRAALTT
+22 
-30 VKRCRNGARLRSI
+30 
-43 NDVSGPAFTVNHS
+43 
-56 SPPSPAMDEQPLCTT
+56 MDEQPLCTT
-71 VFAER
+71 VLAER

-84 RATVFHRVAHA
+84 RAAVFQRVARA
-95 LSRVEPAEIR
+95 LSLAEPPALRARAER
-105 NQSERAFFRNLQR
+105 TFFLNLQR

-125 ILANAGAQTSG
+125 IMANAGSTAGG

-144 PLTVSPDMSGQAVDA
+144 PLAVPVETPLQGTDA
-159 ALAQALDEARLTLLM
+159 ALAQALDDARLTLLM

-184 VPPVDA
+184 VPPAGA
-190 YERRGSP
+190 YERRLSS
-197 ERGVCA
+197 ERGACA
-203 AIDRFDAMCD
+203 AIDRFDAMCRT
-213 ALPFTGPRRGAQM
+213 LPFTGPRRGAQM
-226 GVLRCDHPDLVA
+226 GVLRCDHPDLAA
-238 FVTAKRGRLRWP
+238 FVTAKRGRSRWP

-261 FIEAVAHD
+261 FMEAVAHD
-269 LPWALVHHAPC
+269 LPWALVHHAP
-280 RSAWGTSTQ
+280 RHAADVVSPRRQ
-289 QPDGRYRYATVPAR
+289 DGRYLHATVPAR
-303 RLWHEIVHAAH
+303 KLWQTIVNAAR

-328 DANPMRE
+328 DANPLRE

-350 PSYGSCV
+350 PPYGSCV

-362 LSRFVHHPFGVD
+362 LSRFVLHPFGI
-374 GKPRFDFA
+374 GGEPHFDFA
-382 TLADAVRIQVRM
+382 ALADAVHVQVRL
-394 LDNVLDLTAW
+394 LDDVLDLTAW

-409 EHEAHRTRRIG
+409 AREAHRTRRIG

-432 LRLRYDSVEARAFAR
+432 LRLRYDSVEARACAR
-447 GIALTMREHAY
+447 SIALTMREHAF

-482 PAYRMLL
+482 PAYRMRL
-489 PLKVHHAIARHGLR
+489 PLKVHHAIDRHGLR

-535 QRRMVRTADGRP
+535 QRRMVRTADGQVRA
-547 RPFRVENH
+547 FRVQNH
-555 AYRLFRELHGDS
+555 AYRLFRALHGDR
-567 VKLPDYFVT
+567 VELPDYFAT
-576 AADIAPADH
+576 AAEIAPLDH

-605 MPGQC
+605 LDSQC

-618 FFQAWRDRLKG
+618 FFAAWRDRLKG
-629 ITVFRPDPQ
+629 ITVFRPDPR

-643 TDDAAQP
+643 TDDTAQLR
-650 CDSSICINC
+650 DGAVCIGC

>member
-1 MDSRDDFRHRSHAA
+1 
-15 PYPTFRA
+15 
-22 TIRAALTT
+22 
-30 VKRCRNGARLRSI
+30 
-43 NDVSGPAFTVNHS
+43 
-56 SPPSPAMDEQPLCTT
+56 MDEQPLCST

-76 YAQPGETS
+76 YAQPGDTS
-84 RATVFHRVAHA
+84 RAAVFHRVARA
-95 LSRVEPAEIR
+95 LSLAEPAER
-105 NQSERAFFRNLQR
+105 RAQAERTFFLNLQR

-125 ILANAGAQTSG
+125 ILANAGADHGG
-136 TMINCFVH
+136 TMVNCFVH
-144 PLTVSPDMSGQAVDA
+144 PLAIPADA
-159 ALAQALDEARLTLLM
+159 PVHALDTALAHALDDARVTLLM

-184 VPPVDA
+184 VPPADA
-190 YERRGSP
+190 YERRLSSG
-197 ERGVCA
+197 RGACA
-203 AIDRFDAMCD
+203 ALDRFDAMCR

-238 FVTAKRGRLRWP
+238 FVAAKRGRTRWP
-250 TFNLSVGITDA
+250 TFNLSVGVTNA
-261 FIEAVAHD
+261 FMEAVRHD
-269 LPWALVHHAPC
+269 LPWALFHHAPPAC
-280 RSAWGTSTQ
+280 TSGASPRL
-289 QPDGRYRYATVPAR
+289 PDGRYLYTTVPAR
-303 RLWHEIVHAAH
+303 TLWHAIVTAAR

-328 DANPMRE
+328 AANPLRE

-350 PSYGSCV
+350 PPYGSCV

-362 LSRFVHHPFGVD
+362 LSRFVLHPFGVD
-374 GKPRFDFA
+374 GEPRFDFA
-382 TLADAVRIQVRM
+382 TFADAVRIQVRM

-409 EHEAHRTRRIG
+409 EHEARRTRRIG

-432 LRLRYDSVEARAFAR
+432 LRLRYDRAEARALAR
-447 GIALTMREHAY
+447 RIALAMREHAF

-468 GAFPAYDPAAYLTG
+468 GVFPAYDPAAYLSG
-482 PAYRMLL
+482 PAYRTLL

-535 QRRMVRTADGRP
+535 QRRMVRTADGRV
-547 RPFRVENH
+547 RPFRAENH
-555 AYRLFRELHGDS
+555 AYRLFRALHGDN
-567 VKLPDYFVT
+567 VRLPGYFVT

-610 SLAQVDAL
+610 SLAAVDAL
-618 FFQAWRDRLKG
+618 FFQAWREGLKG
-629 ITVFRPDPQ
+629 ITIFRPDPR

-643 TDDAAQP
+643 TDDASHARRGGP
-650 CDSSICINC
+650 VCIGC

>member
-1 MDSRDDFRHRSHAA
+1 
-15 PYPTFRA
+15 
-22 TIRAALTT
+22 
-30 VKRCRNGARLRSI
+30 
-43 NDVSGPAFTVNHS
+43 
-56 SPPSPAMDEQPLCTT
+56 MDEQSLCTT

-76 YAQPGETS
+76 YAQSGETS
-84 RATVFHRVAHA
+84 HAAVFRRVAHA
-95 LSRVEPAEIR
+95 LSLAEPAELHM
-105 NQSERAFFRNLQR
+105 QAERAFFLNLMR

-125 ILANAGAQTSG
+125 ILANAGAQTGG

-144 PLTVSPDMSGQAVDA
+144 PLEIPAEMPVQAVDA
-159 ALAQALDEARLTLLM
+159 ALERALDDARHTLLM

-184 VPPVDA
+184 VPPADA
-190 YERRGSP
+190 YQRRLSS
-197 ERGVCA
+197 EQGVCA
-203 AIDRFDAMCD
+203 AIDRFDAMCR

-238 FVTAKRGRLRWP
+238 FVTAKRGRSRWS

-261 FIEAVAHD
+261 FMEAVAYD
-269 LPWALVHHAPC
+269 RPWALVHDAPRYC
-280 RSAWGTSTQ
+280 ASGAPSR
-289 QPDGRYRYATVPAR
+289 QPDGRYLYATVPAR
-303 RLWHEIVHAAH
+303 TLWHEIVNAAR

-328 DANPMRE
+328 DANPLRE

-350 PSYGSCV
+350 PSHGSCV

-409 EHEAHRTRRIG
+409 EREAHRKRRIG

-432 LRLRYDSVEARAFAR
+432 LRLRYDSAEARAFAR
-447 GIALTMREHAY
+447 GIALTMREHAF

-468 GAFPAYDPAAYLTG
+468 GAFPAYDPAAYLAG
-482 PAYRMLL
+482 PANRMLL

-535 QRRMVRTADGRP
+535 QRRMVRTAGGRV

-555 AYRLFRELHGDS
+555 AYRLFRELHGDN
-567 VKLPDYFVT
+567 VRLPDYFVT

-585 VAMLAALQPCVDA
+585 VAMLAALQPCIDA

-610 SLAQVDAL
+610 SLSQVDEL
-618 FFQAWRDRLKG
+618 FFLAWRERLKG

-643 TDDAAQP
+643 TDDAAQQR
-650 CDSSICINC
+650 DGTVCINC

>member
-1 MDSRDDFRHRSHAA
+1 
-15 PYPTFRA
+15 
-22 TIRAALTT
+22 
-30 VKRCRNGARLRSI
+30 
-43 NDVSGPAFTVNHS
+43 
-56 SPPSPAMDEQPLCTT
+56 MDEQSLCTT

-76 YAQPGETS
+76 YAQSGETS
-84 RATVFHRVAHA
+84 HAAVFRRVAHA
-95 LSRVEPAEIR
+95 LSLAEPAELR
-105 NQSERAFFRNLQR
+105 MQAERAFFLNLMR

-125 ILANAGAQTSG
+125 ILANAGAQTGG

-144 PLTVSPDMSGQAVDA
+144 PLEIPAEMPVQAIDA
-159 ALAQALDEARLTLLM
+159 ALERALDDARHTLLM

-184 VPPVDA
+184 VPPADA
-190 YERRGSP
+190 YQRRLSS
-197 ERGVCA
+197 EQGVCA
-203 AIDRFDAMCD
+203 AIDRFDAMCR

-238 FVTAKRGRLRWP
+238 FVTAKRGRSRWS

-261 FIEAVAHD
+261 FMEAVAYD
-269 LPWALVHHAPC
+269 RPWALVHDAPRYC
-280 RSAWGTSTQ
+280 ASGAPSR
-289 QPDGRYRYATVPAR
+289 QPDGRYLYATVPAR
-303 RLWHEIVHAAH
+303 TLWHEIVNAAR

-328 DANPMRE
+328 DANPLRE

-350 PSYGSCV
+350 PSHGSCV

-409 EHEAHRTRRIG
+409 EREAHRKRRIG

-432 LRLRYDSVEARAFAR
+432 LRLRYDSAEARAFAR
-447 GIALTMREHAY
+447 GIALTMREHAF

-468 GAFPAYDPAAYLTG
+468 GAFPAYDPAAYLAG
-482 PAYRMLL
+482 PANRMLL

-535 QRRMVRTADGRP
+535 QRRMVRTADGRV

-555 AYRLFRELHGDS
+555 AYRLFRELHGDN
-567 VKLPDYFVT
+567 VRLPDYFVT

-585 VAMLAALQPCVDA
+585 VAMLAALQPCIDA

-610 SLAQVDAL
+610 SLSQVDEL
-618 FFQAWRDRLKG
+618 FFLAWRERLKG

-643 TDDAAQP
+643 TDDAAQQR
-650 CDSSICINC
+650 DGAVCINC